1 MSENI
6 IEPIEVLN
14 EKGRAGVL
22 FVLPWVR
29 NATDTCI
36 DASQSTQMF
45 FKLTSKVLPS
55 WAAITLKKTAGQWG
69 DDGLVERIQKGRAR
83 IDKAIKHYKPG
94 IVVIM
99 GVNFSKM
106 LIPELRRSKQ
116 NLVSTFSTYMTLE
129 GKEVPALVWGAPDK
143 LIDDPLEH
151 VRIPETLAKLY
162 FFATRKHYDE
172 KPVINN
178 LDTYKASKE
187 YIDFLTYE
195 HDGQIGFDTET
206 YNLNRIHHTRLG
218 SMQFC
223 TDAYT
228 SYVMLWDSKHQAMS
242 ARDLDRLRDPI
253 KNLFG
258 SRKTKFD
265 SWIAHNGAFDIMQ
278 IKAEFKTRT
287 YKPVLDTMLL
297 THLMDENRKFTARVS
312 LPKAGPQALKT
323 LVQEFMGFTHYSDE
337 AMKARGDG
345 TLMDLPLPDFLEYS
359 GFDPIVTYRLY
370 HVLKAWAKLEK
381 YDKAV
386 LNLLRNLHS
395 RALKMYSDISE
406 NGFPIDK
413 ESVID
418 LLDKSSI
425 INKRI
430 AEINDEYKAIPEVQ
444 KVNRELAEQK
454 AESTMFLRVPYVF
467 DINKQAHRAA
477 LFFHSKHGFKF
488 PANEEGKYSAG
499 KKFQKENAKNPCV
512 ALFSEAQGLVKLR
525 DAYIKPIFESVFGP
539 NSDNSDV
546 CDGRVHSDF
555 MLSRTVTGRVAS
567 RNPNCIAKGT
577 RIEIVRDVGKY
588 PTGVKIEDVRIGD
601 MVYCYD
607 KNLNLTLKPVLDVIK
622 NGKKP
627 CIRLHWQAD
636 SHKKNHEGY
645 VDLTCDHRVRLVS
658 GKYVRADQLKIDDR
672 VLALS
677 RSSHDGYSSL
687 LATGHKAMSDHV
699 FVWKQLHKRSKK
711 QPNVQYHVHHKDGSK
726 LNNNIDN
733 LDLLSVEQHMKAHS
747 QLNNQHSYSK
757 GKEKRKYSAKRI
769 LATKFGLLRFIFAC
783 GGAIKNCRAFHVDFY
798 SVKNALKKHHVN
810 WSDVA
815 FRFGADGNYIS
826 KAHLEN
832 TKNLPVETASKIL
845 RIGSRRMKDLCVL
858 YKVPYGSKSS
868 KSYTNKK
875 RIVLE
880 KSSRHRVRYNHKI
893 VRIEKLAGK
902 KEVYDLTIKDCHN
915 FIANE
920 VCVHNC
926 QQVPRSDSP
935 IKKAI
940 KSLFVPSPGKILIQA
955 DLSAAEVRVW
965 GALSG
970 DEQICRL
977 SQEAMVLRKLVRENP
992 NDKQMRKDAELKA
1005 DFHRQTYG
1013 LCYNKPPAEV
1023 SKSERQDA
1031 KKLSFGLLYG
1041 MSLNGLCREL
1051 GKEQDVVQEIM
1062 NRFFGVYK
1070 TGSQWLTKMQDFAL
1084 ENGYVQTPLGRR
1096 RRVPQVFTGDRGLIS
1111 EAKRFA
1117 VNAPI
1122 QATASDYAMLSTC
1135 LLQDAIVDA
1144 EVEDDVKI
1152 LNCVHDSVV
1161 LEVTATP
1168 EWIEWTTKTIRRV
1181 FTKEVIKVLKRDFN
1195 FELLA
1200 PIDID
1205 IEISQHVVHECVKC
1219 KAKRYPGEGNSCENA
1234 VKTGNKKED
1243 GSDETRTCG
1252 CKEYKEHL
1260 TLGGWGYL
1268 MALEEN
1274 PQGIAKAMKGI
1285 RATIPKPKKLTAT
1298 TKA

>member
-1 MSENI
+1 MAENI

-29 NATDTCI
+29 NVNDTCI
-36 DASQSTQMF
+36 DASQATQQF
-45 FKLTSKVLPS
+45 FKITSKVLPS
-55 WAAITLKKTAGQWG
+55 WAAITLKKTSGQWG
-69 DDGLVERIQKGRAR
+69 DEGLVERVQKGRAR

-116 NLVSTFSTYMTLE
+116 NLVSTFSTYTTLD

-143 LIDDPLEH
+143 LIEDPLEH

-162 FFATRKHYDE
+162 FFATRKHYE
-172 KPVINN
+172 AKPVITN

-187 YIDFLTYE
+187 YIDFLTHE
-195 HDGQIGFDTET
+195 HDGYIGFDTET

-223 TDAYT
+223 TDAYN

-258 SRKTKFD
+258 SRTTKFNA
-265 SWIAHNGAFDIMQ
+265 WIAHNGAFDIMQ

-337 AMKARGDG
+337 AMKARSDG

-359 GFDPIVTYRLY
+359 GFDPIVTYRLF

-413 ESVID
+413 ESVIS

-430 AEINDEYKAIPEVQ
+430 AEINEEYKAIPEVQ

-467 DINKQAHRAA
+467 DINKQAHRSA
-477 LFFHSKHGFKF
+477 LFFHSKHGFQF

-512 ALFSEAQGLVKLR
+512 ALFAEAQGLVKLR

-539 NSDNSDV
+539 NAEKTDV
-546 CDGRVHSDF
+546 CDGRVHPDF

-567 RNPNCIAKGT
+567 RNPNA
-577 RIEIVRDVGKY
+577 
-588 PTGVKIEDVRIGD
+588 
-601 MVYCYD
+601 
-607 KNLNLTLKPVLDVIK
+607 
-622 NGKKP
+622 
-627 CIRLHWQAD
+627 
-636 SHKKNHEGY
+636 
-645 VDLTCDHRVRLVS
+645 
-658 GKYVRADQLKIDDR
+658 
-672 VLALS
+672 
-677 RSSHDGYSSL
+677 
-687 LATGHKAMSDHV
+687 
-699 FVWKQLHKRSKK
+699 
-711 QPNVQYHVHHKDGSK
+711 
-726 LNNNIDN
+726 
-733 LDLLSVEQHMKAHS
+733 
-747 QLNNQHSYSK
+747 
-757 GKEKRKYSAKRI
+757 
-769 LATKFGLLRFIFAC
+769 
-783 GGAIKNCRAFHVDFY
+783 
-798 SVKNALKKHHVN
+798 
-810 WSDVA
+810 
-815 FRFGADGNYIS
+815 
-826 KAHLEN
+826 
-832 TKNLPVETASKIL
+832 
-845 RIGSRRMKDLCVL
+845 
-858 YKVPYGSKSS
+858 
-868 KSYTNKK
+868 
-875 RIVLE
+875 
-880 KSSRHRVRYNHKI
+880 
-893 VRIEKLAGK
+893 
-902 KEVYDLTIKDCHN
+902 
-915 FIANE
+915 
-920 VCVHNC
+920 

-935 IKKAI
+935 VKKAI
-940 KSLFVPSPGKILIQA
+940 KALFVPSPGKILIQA

-992 NDKQMRKDAELKA
+992 NDKKMRKDAELKA
-1005 DFHRQTYG
+1005 DFHKQTYG

-1051 GKEQDVVQEIM
+1051 GKEPDLVQEIM

-1096 RRVPQVFTGDRGLIS
+1096 RRIPQVFTGDRGLIS

-1135 LLQDAIVDA
+1135 ILQDAIVEAD
-1144 EVEDDVKI
+1144 VEDDVKI

-1181 FTKEVIKVLKRDFN
+1181 FTKDVVKVLKRDFD

-1205 IEISQHVVHECVKC
+1205 IEISQHIVHECVKC
-1219 KAKRYPGEGNSCENA
+1219 KTKRYPGEGNSCENA
-1234 VKTGNKKED
+1234 VKTGKKKED
-1243 GSDETRTCG
+1243 GSDETVPCG

-1260 TLGGWGYL
+1260 TSAGWGYL
-1268 MALEEN
+1268 MPLEEN

-1285 RATIPKPKKLTAT
+1285 RATIPKPKKSVVAKT
-1298 TKA
+1298 

>member
-1 MSENI
+1 MAENI

-29 NATDTCI
+29 NVNDTCI
-36 DASQSTQMF
+36 DASQATQQF
-45 FKLTSKVLPS
+45 FKITSKVLPS
-55 WAAITLKKTAGQWG
+55 WAAITLKKTSGQWG
-69 DDGLVERIQKGRAR
+69 DEGLVERVQKGRAR

-116 NLVSTFSTYMTLE
+116 NLVSTFSTYTTLD

-143 LIDDPLEH
+143 LIEDPLEH

-162 FFATRKHYDE
+162 FFATRKHYE
-172 KPVINN
+172 AKPVITN

-187 YIDFLTYE
+187 YIDFLTHE
-195 HDGQIGFDTET
+195 HDGYIGFDTET

-223 TDAYT
+223 TDAYN

-258 SRKTKFD
+258 SRTTKFNA
-265 SWIAHNGAFDIMQ
+265 WIAHNGAFDIMQ

-337 AMKARGDG
+337 AMKARSDG

-359 GFDPIVTYRLY
+359 GFDPIVTYRLF

-413 ESVID
+413 ESVIS

-430 AEINDEYKAIPEVQ
+430 AEINEEYKAIPEVQ

-467 DINKQAHRAA
+467 DINKQAHRSA
-477 LFFHSKHGFKF
+477 LFFHSKHGFQF

-512 ALFSEAQGLVKLR
+512 ALFAEAQGLVKLR

-539 NSDNSDV
+539 NAENTDV

-567 RNPNCIAKGT
+567 RNPNCIAAGT
-577 RIEIVRDVGKY
+577 YIEVVRDLSKK
-588 PTGVKIEDVRIGD
+588 PKGVKIEDVRVGD
-601 MVYCYD
+601 LVYCYD
-607 KNLNLTLKPVLDVIK
+607 KNLKLTLRPVTDVID

-627 CIRLHWQAD
+627 CIRIHWEAD
-636 SHKKNHEGY
+636 SHKKKHTGY
-645 VDLTCDHRVRLVS
+645 VDLTSDHRVRLTS
-658 GKYVRADQLKIDDR
+658 GKYKPAGELVENDR
-672 VLALS
+672 VMALS
-677 RSSHDGYSSL
+677 RGMSSDYSNL
-687 LATGHKAMSDHV
+687 LATGHKSVPDHT
-699 FVWKQLHKRSKK
+699 FIWSTLNKNSKLK
-711 QPNVQYHVHHKDGSK
+711 NSREYHIHHKDGSK
-726 LNNNIDN
+726 LNNNVDN
-733 LDLLSVEQHMKAHS
+733 LELLSTEQHLKAHAL
-747 QLNNQHSYSK
+747 LNAEYGKVHFK
-757 GKEKRKYSAKRI
+757 GKGEFTAKR
-769 LATKFGLLRFIFAC
+769 LYNSKFALLRFIYAC
-783 GGAIKNCRAFHVDFY
+783 GGVIKNCRAMHVDFY
-798 SVKNALKKHHVN
+798 SVKEALSKHRVN
-810 WSDVA
+810 WSALA
-815 FRFGADGNYIS
+815 FRFGADGSYIS
-826 KAHLEN
+826 RARILKLSHLPSEQSSSD
-832 TKNLPVETASKIL
+832 LKI
-845 RIGSRRMKDLCVL
+845 GTRRLKDLCVF
-858 YKVPYGSKSS
+858 YKIPYGSMSK
-868 KSYTNKK
+868 KSYVNTTKQVKDNVNQHRVQHNHRITKIEMISGKK
-875 RIVLE
+875 R
-880 KSSRHRVRYNHKI
+880 
-893 VRIEKLAGK
+893 
-902 KEVYDLTIKDCHN
+902 VYDLTVAWCHN

-920 VCVHNC
+920 ICVHNC

-935 IKKAI
+935 VKKAI
-940 KSLFVPSPGKILIQA
+940 KSLFVPGQGKILIQA

-977 SQEAMVLRKLVRENP
+977 SREAMVLRKQVRDNP
-992 NDKQMRKDAELKA
+992 NDLKMRKEAELKA
-1005 DFHRQTYG
+1005 DFHKQTYG
-1013 LCYNKPPAEV
+1013 LCYNKPPSEV
-1023 SKSERQDA
+1023 TKPERQDA

-1062 NRFFGVYK
+1062 DRFFGVYQ
-1070 TGSQWLTKMQDFAL
+1070 TGSQWLTKMQDFAV
-1084 ENGYVQTPLGRR
+1084 EHGYVQTPLGRR
-1096 RRVPQVFTGDRGLIS
+1096 RRIPQVFTGDRAAIS

-1135 LLQDAIVDA
+1135 LLQDAIVEA
-1144 EVEDDVKI
+1144 EAEDDVKL

-1168 EWIEWTTKTIRRV
+1168 EWIAWVIKTVRRA
-1181 FTKEVIKVLKRDFN
+1181 FTKDVVKVLKRDFD

-1205 IEISQHVVHECVKC
+1205 FEISQHVTYECKKC
-1219 KAKRYPGEGNSCENA
+1219 KAKRHPGESDDCENPI
-1234 VKTGNKKED
+1234 KTGKKKED
-1243 GSDETRTCG
+1243 GSDETYPCG
-1252 CKEYKEHL
+1252 CKEYIVHEHQP
-1260 TLGGWGYL
+1260 GWGRL

-1274 PQGIAKAMKGI
+1274 AQGIAKAMKGI
-1285 RATIPKPKKLTAT
+1285 KATFPKVKKQKYA
-1298 TKA
+1298 KA

>member
-1 MSENI
+1 MAENI

-29 NATDTCI
+29 NVNDTCI
-36 DASQSTQMF
+36 DASQATQQF
-45 FKLTSKVLPS
+45 FKITSKVLPS
-55 WAAITLKKTAGQWG
+55 WAAITLKKTSGQWG
-69 DDGLVERIQKGRAR
+69 DEGLVERVQKGRAR

-116 NLVSTFSTYMTLE
+116 NLVSTFSTYTTLD

-143 LIDDPLEH
+143 LIEDPLEH

-162 FFATRKHYDE
+162 FFATRKHYE
-172 KPVINN
+172 AKPVITN

-187 YIDFLTYE
+187 YIDFLTHE
-195 HDGQIGFDTET
+195 HDGYIGFDTET

-223 TDAYT
+223 TDAYN

-242 ARDLDRLRDPI
+242 TRDLDRLRDPI

-258 SRKTKFD
+258 SRTTKFNA
-265 SWIAHNGAFDIMQ
+265 WIAHNGAFDIMQ

-337 AMKARGDG
+337 AMKARSDG

-359 GFDPIVTYRLY
+359 GFDPIVTYRLF

-413 ESVID
+413 ESVIS

-430 AEINDEYKAIPEVQ
+430 AEINEEYKAIPEVQ

-467 DINKQAHRAA
+467 DINKQAHRSA
-477 LFFHSKHGFKF
+477 LFFHSKHGFQF

-512 ALFSEAQGLVKLR
+512 ALFAEAQGLVKLR

-539 NSDNSDV
+539 NAEKTDV

-567 RNPNCIAKGT
+567 RNPNCIVEGTQVLMANGQRMAIDAIQPDMFVVCMDDQQDLARRCVLNKWYNGRKHVLRLSFKGPDGNT
-577 RIEIVRDVGKY
+577 SELLVTKDHKIRMRNGLWCEAQYLDVG
-588 PTGVKIEDVRIGD
+588 DL
-601 MVYCYD
+601 VYA
-607 KNLNLTLKPVLDVIK
+607 LNLQDDDT
-622 NGKKP
+622 
-627 CIRLHWQAD
+627 Q
-636 SHKKNHEGY
+636 GY
-645 VDLTCDHRVRLVS
+645 VVTGIERLARKRRVWDIEV
-658 GKYVRADQLKIDDR
+658 DE
-672 VLALS
+672 
-677 RSSHDGYSSL
+677 YSNFF
-687 LATGHKAMSDHV
+687 AN
-699 FVWKQLHKRSKK
+699 
-711 QPNVQYHVHHKDGSK
+711 NV
-726 LNNNIDN
+726 N
-733 LDLLSVEQHMKAHS
+733 
-747 QLNNQHSYSK
+747 
-757 GKEKRKYSAKRI
+757 
-769 LATKFGLLRFIFAC
+769 
-783 GGAIKNCRAFHVDFY
+783 
-798 SVKNALKKHHVN
+798 
-810 WSDVA
+810 
-815 FRFGADGNYIS
+815 
-826 KAHLEN
+826 
-832 TKNLPVETASKIL
+832 
-845 RIGSRRMKDLCVL
+845 
-858 YKVPYGSKSS
+858 
-868 KSYTNKK
+868 
-875 RIVLE
+875 
-880 KSSRHRVRYNHKI
+880 
-893 VRIEKLAGK
+893 
-902 KEVYDLTIKDCHN
+902 
-915 FIANE
+915 
-920 VCVHNC
+920 VHNC

-935 IKKAI
+935 VKKAI
-940 KSLFVPSPGKILIQA
+940 KSLFIPSPGKILIQA

-992 NDKQMRKDAELKA
+992 NDKKMRKDAELKA
-1005 DFHRQTYG
+1005 DFHKQTYG

-1051 GKEQDVVQEIM
+1051 GKEPDLVQEIM

-1096 RRVPQVFTGDRGLIS
+1096 RRIPQVFTGDRGLIS

-1135 LLQDAIVDA
+1135 ILQDAIVEAD
-1144 EVEDDVKI
+1144 VEDDVKI

-1181 FTKEVIKVLKRDFN
+1181 FTKDVVKVLKRDFD

-1205 IEISQHVVHECVKC
+1205 IEISQHIVHECVKC
-1219 KAKRYPGEGNSCENA
+1219 KTKRYPGEGNSCENA
-1234 VKTGNKKED
+1234 VKTGKKKED
-1243 GSDETRTCG
+1243 GSDETVPCG

-1260 TLGGWGYL
+1260 TSAGWGYL
-1268 MALEEN
+1268 MPLEEN

-1285 RATIPKPKKLTAT
+1285 RATIPKPKKSVVAKT
-1298 TKA
+1298 